1 MGRFGGE
8 SRRLCYPVAD
18 DWIGIQFQLR
28 KGSPMREESTGGTLP
43 VAALGLL
50 LALLLPAEVTAGPR
64 FAVHL
69 KDGTVRYAHAPATC
83 AFGKCVWNDVAAG
96 RPVTVPADLVDLSRT
111 PTGTVGN
118 PVRQG
123 SFTLASAAWE
133 GSPSEYSPES
143 VVLHQ
148 VRVQEP
154 ALLHV
159 QHVYQVEPVYVPVEA
174 EQPRRWAYGRG
185 GLRLL
190 MARNKAKRDVRG
202 AEMAVLTASV
212 SVARTE
218 RLVPYLKA
226 ADRRN
231 RAEYRLAVARA
242 ELERAEEAWERG
254 RGR

>member
-1 MGRFGGE
+1 
-8 SRRLCYPVAD
+8 
-18 DWIGIQFQLR
+18 
-28 KGSPMREESTGGTLP
+28 MRDVITGGTFP
-43 VAALGLL
+43 VVVLGLL
-50 LALLLPAEVTAGPR
+50 LAVFVSAEATAQPQ

-69 KDGTVRYAHAPATC
+69 QDGTVRYAHAPATC
-83 AFGKCVWNDVAAG
+83 AFGKCVWNDVEAG

-111 PTGTVGN
+111 PAGRAGN
-118 PVRQG
+118 PARQG
-123 SFTLASAAWE
+123 SFTFASAAWE

-159 QHVYQVEPVYVPVEA
+159 QHVYQVEPIYVPVEA
-174 EQPRRWAYGRG
+174 EQPRRRAYGRE

-202 AEMAVLTASV
+202 AELAVLTSSV

-231 RAEYRLAVARA
+231 RAEWRLAIARA
-242 ELERAEEAWERG
+242 KLARAEEAWERG